1 MTHEKPINEPD
12 KIRFIERIS
21 GATHRAIIRS
31 SIFQPGTLVWVQ
43 RQKVQ
48 YLDIED
54 VTALRDFLTKW
65 LRDER
70 KRGKS

>member
-1 MTHEKPINEPD
+1 MAHEKPDNEPT

-21 GATHRAIIRS
+21 GVTHRAIIRS

-43 RQKVQ
+43 CQKVQ

-54 VTALRDFLTKW
+54 ATALRDFLTKW
-65 LRDER
+65 LREER
-70 KRGKS
+70 RKDKP